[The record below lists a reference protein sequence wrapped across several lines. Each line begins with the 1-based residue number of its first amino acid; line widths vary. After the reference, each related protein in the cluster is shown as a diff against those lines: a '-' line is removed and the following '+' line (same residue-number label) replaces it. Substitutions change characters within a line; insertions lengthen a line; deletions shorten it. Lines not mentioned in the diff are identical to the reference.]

1 MDGCE
6 DNMKDFFELVNNR
19 QSCRKYLD
27 KPVEKEKLI
36 KCIEAARV
44 APSACNSQP
53 WHFVIVNNRELS
65 AKVAD
70 CIQDSIMNK
79 FTREC
84 RAFIIAVEE
93 SGNITSRA
101 GELLKKQDFRA
112 TDVAI
117 ACEHICLMAEEL
129 ELGTCIL
136 GWFNE
141 KNLKNLLNINKNKW
155 VRLVIAIGYPADKTV
170 RKKVRKDLND
180 IYTIY
185 E

>member
-1 MDGCE
+1 MR
-6 DNMKDFFELVNNR
+6 DFLELAGRR

-27 KPVEKEKLI
+27 KPVEREKII
-36 KCIEAARV
+36 KCMEAARV

-53 WHFVIVNNRELS
+53 WHFIVVNNKELS
-65 AKVAD
+65 SKTAD
-70 CIQDSIMNK
+70 CLQDSIMNK
-79 FTREC
+79 FTSGC
-84 RAFIIAVEE
+84 GTFIIAVEE

-101 GELLKKQDFRA
+101 GELIKKQDFRA

-129 ELGTCIL
+129 GLGTCIL

-141 KNLKNLLNINKNKW
+141 KALKKLLIISKNKR
-155 VRLVIAIGYPADKTV
+155 VRLVIAMGYPADKNI
-170 RKKVRKDLND
+170 RKKVRKNLED

>member
-1 MDGCE
+1 
-6 DNMKDFFELVNNR
+6 
-19 QSCRKYLD
+19 
-27 KPVEKEKLI
+27 
-36 KCIEAARV
+36 
-44 APSACNSQP
+44 
-53 WHFVIVNNRELS
+53 
-65 AKVAD
+65 
-70 CIQDSIMNK
+70 MNK

-141 KNLKNLLNINKNKW
+141 KNLKNLLNINKNKR

>member
-1 MDGCE
+1 M
-6 DNMKDFFELVNNR
+6 NDFLELVNRR

-27 KPVEKEKLI
+27 KPVEKEKII
-36 KCIEAARV
+36 KCMEAARV

-53 WHFVIVNNRELS
+53 WHFIVVNNKELS
-65 AKVAD
+65 SKVAD

-84 RAFIIAVEE
+84 STFIIAVEE

-141 KNLKNLLNINKNKW
+141 KSLKKLLNINKNKR
-155 VRLVIAIGYPADKTV
+155 VRLVIAMGYPSDKNV

-180 IYTIY
+180 IYTMY
-185 E
+185 D

>member
-1 MDGCE
+1 
-6 DNMKDFFELVNNR
+6 MKDFLELVNRR

-27 KPVEKEKLI
+27 KPVEKEKII

-53 WHFVIVNNRELS
+53 WHFIVVNNKELS
-65 AKVAD
+65 SKVAD
-70 CIQDSIMNK
+70 CLQDSIMNK
-79 FTREC
+79 FTSEC
-84 RAFIIAVEE
+84 KTFIIAVEE

-101 GELLKKQDFRA
+101 GELIKRQDFRA

-141 KNLKNLLNINKNKW
+141 KSLKKLLNIQSGKR
-155 VRLVIAIGYPADKTV
+155 VRLVIAMGYPDSKDV
-170 RKKVRKDLND
+170 RKKVRKNLDD

>member
-1 MDGCE
+1 ME
-6 DNMKDFFELVNNR
+6 NFLELANRR
-19 QSCRKYLD
+19 QSYRKYLD
-27 KPVEKEKLI
+27 KPVEKEKI
-36 KCIEAARV
+36 IQCIEAARV

-53 WHFVIVNNRELS
+53 WHFVVVNNKELAS
-65 AKVAD
+65 KTAD

-79 FTREC
+79 FTSQC
-84 RAFIIAVEE
+84 STFIIAVEE

-101 GELLKKQDFRA
+101 GELIKKQDFRA

-129 ELGTCIL
+129 GLGTCIL

-141 KNLKNLLNINKNKW
+141 KALKKLLNINKSKR
-155 VRLVIAIGYPADKTV
+155 VRLVIAMGYPSDTKV
-170 RKKVRKDLND
+170 RSKVRKNLSD

>member
-1 MDGCE
+1 
-6 DNMKDFFELVNNR
+6 MKDFLELVNRR

-27 KPVEKEKLI
+27 KIVEKEKI
-36 KCIEAARV
+36 IRCIEAARL

-53 WHFVIVNNRELS
+53 WHFIVVNNIELS
-65 AKVAD
+65 KKVSD
-70 CIQDSIMNK
+70 CLQDSIMNK
-79 FTREC
+79 FTSEC
-84 RAFIIAVEE
+84 KTFIITVEE

-101 GELLKKQDFRA
+101 GELIKRQDFRA

-141 KNLKNLLNINKNKW
+141 KSLKKLLDIQSSKR
-155 VRLVIAIGYPADKTV
+155 VRLVIAMGYPANREV
-170 RKKVRKDLND
+170 RKKSRKVLDD

>member
-1 MDGCE
+1 MR
-6 DNMKDFFELVNNR
+6 DFLDIVNSR

-27 KPVEKEKLI
+27 KQVEKEKLI

-79 FTREC
+79 FTSEC
-84 RAFIIAVEE
+84 RTFIVAVEE

-101 GELLKKQDFRA
+101 GELIKKQDFRA

-141 KNLKNLLNINKNKW
+141 KALKKLLNIKNSKR
-155 VRLVIAIGYPADKTV
+155 VRLVIAMGYPADKIV
-170 RKKVRKDLND
+170 RKKVRKDLSE
-180 IYTIY
+180 IYTMY
-185 E
+185 D

>member
-1 MDGCE
+1 
-6 DNMKDFFELVNNR
+6 MKDFFELVNRR

-27 KPVEKEKLI
+27 KPVEKEKII

-53 WHFVIVNNRELS
+53 WHFIVVNNKEMCS
-65 AKVAD
+65 KVAD
-70 CIQDSIMNK
+70 CIQDAIMNK
-79 FTREC
+79 FTSEC
-84 RAFIIAVEE
+84 RTFIIAVEE

-129 ELGTCIL
+129 GLGTCIL

-141 KNLKNLLNINKNKW
+141 KALKKLLNINKGKR
-155 VRLVIAIGYPADKTV
+155 VRLVIAMGYPADNKI
-170 RKKVRKDLND
+170 RKKVRRDLSE